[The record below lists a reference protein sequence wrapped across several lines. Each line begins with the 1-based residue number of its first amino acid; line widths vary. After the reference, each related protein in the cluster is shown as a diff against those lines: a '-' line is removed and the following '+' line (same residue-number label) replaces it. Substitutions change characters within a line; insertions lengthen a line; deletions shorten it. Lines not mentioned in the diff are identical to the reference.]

1 MQRRAAN
8 DVSLSLSRLPARDGR
23 SVFFCHRNAG
33 SGFKL
38 LQGTPRW
45 YSTPSTAGGLLD
57 RGFCADCG
65 SPRFG
70 RGEIDPETPFMGI
83 HASSLDN
90 PRLFK
95 PEMHLWTCD
104 AQPWD
109 HMNPDLP
116 KFRHC
121 PPQT

>member
-1 MQRRAAN
+1 MFHCHCHKTRGRDCQRATGAPYSSVIGMPGAA
-8 DVSLSLSRLPARDGR
+8 
-23 SVFFCHRNAG
+23 
-33 SGFKL
+33 FKL

-45 YSTPSTAGGLLD
+45 YSTPSTAGGLL
-57 RGFCADCG
+57 
-65 SPRFG
+65 
-70 RGEIDPETPFMGI
+70 
-83 HASSLDN
+83 
-90 PRLFK
+90 RLFK

-116 KFRHC
+116 KFRHY